1 MDLAVKAAE
10 NTLSKS
16 TIKPEEIDLIIL
28 ATSSADDLFGSAG
41 QIQKRIGASNAAA
54 FDVTAACSGFIV
66 SLIIAH
72 QFLATRTY
80 NNILIIGADVLSRWV
95 NWLDRNTCIL
105 FGDAAG
111 AMLLKSSSPDNLLGF
126 KLKTNGKNNHDLV
139 LPQTSK
145 YKKFTSDLTIVSR
158 LNYKYL

>member
-1 MDLAVKAAE
+1 MIAAE
-10 NTLSKS
+10 NTLNKS

-41 QIQKRIGASNAAA
+41 QIQKRIGAYNAVA

-72 QFLATRTY
+72 QFITTRTY
-80 NNILIIGADVLSRWV
+80 KNILIIGADVLSRWV

-111 AMLLKSSSPDNLLGF
+111 AMLVQASNNDSILAF
-126 KLKTNGKNNHDLV
+126 KIKTDGKTNEDLV
-139 LPQTSK
+139 LPHISKSKKLTSNI
-145 YKKFTSDLTIVSR
+145 TVVS
-158 LNYKYL
+158 LKHWNSAQY